1 MNVRTRNRWLLLGGL
16 VAAVALVVY
25 FLMPGEERRVRARL
39 DALAETLGTPSK
51 EPDLARLARVAR
63 LRGYFA
69 DDAVIYF
76 LDEGHAPIRGRD
88 EIVGLAHGA
97 LTQFGPF
104 SVELLNVRI
113 AIGEAASVADVHLE
127 GRLVSRD
134 PEADPATLDARSA
147 SLTLTKIDG
156 TWLVSSA
163 RIGVRD
169 DSIKAP

>member
-1 MNVRTRNRWLLLGGL
+1 LNARTRNRWLLLGGL

-25 FLMPGEERRVRARL
+25 LLMPGEERRVRGRL
-39 DALAETLGTPSK
+39 DALAETLGTPPK

-76 LDEGHAPIRGRD
+76 LGERHEPIRGRD

-97 LTQFGPF
+97 LTQLGPF
-104 SVELLNVRI
+104 SVELQNVRI
-113 AIGEAASVADVHLE
+113 AIGEAGSVADVHLE

-163 RIGVRD
+163 RIGDRD

>member
-1 MNVRTRNRWLLLGGL
+1 
-16 VAAVALVVY
+16 
-25 FLMPGEERRVRARL
+25 
-39 DALAETLGTPSK
+39 
-51 EPDLARLARVAR
+51 VAR

-76 LDEGHAPIRGRD
+76 LGEGHEPIRGRD

-104 SVELLNVRI
+104 SVELQNVRI
-113 AIGEAASVADVHLE
+113 SIGEAASVADVHLE

-134 PEADPATLDARSA
+134 PKADPATLDARSA

-163 RIGVRD
+163 RIGDRD